1 MAKRRTDGSLDRQK
15 HQKLEAMHG
24 MPVLKIDDSYPVLE
38 WFDRLSDRDA
48 ARVFNYV
55 ERVSSLVR
63 EEHKTGSKVVIRNTK
78 PVGNGV
84 FEIVV
89 GDSVFRVYFGKRG
102 GNAILILG
110 GNKRTQTRP
119 KGTGDIVKAKE
130 YWRRFLD
137 EKDRGVV
144 LPARSQQ
151 DA

>member
-1 MAKRRTDGSLDRQK
+1 MVKRRTGDSPDRQK
-15 HQKLEAMHG
+15 CQRLEAMHG
-24 MPVLKIDDSYPVLE
+24 MPVLKIDGSYPVFE
-38 WFDRLSDRDA
+38 WFDRLPDKDA

-63 EEHKTGSKVVIRNTK
+63 EEHKTRSKVVMRNTK
-78 PVGNGV
+78 PVGGGV
-84 FEIVV
+84 FEIAV
-89 GDSVFRVYFGKRG
+89 GDSVFRVYFGKKG
-102 GNAILILG
+102 GDAVLILG

-144 LPARSQQ
+144 LPARG
-151 DA
+151 